1 MGTAFIQGQQT
12 IQREIEAAFNQAGVH
27 NISVSHITSESA
39 PADTSFKVAANGREV
54 ELVFTRQDIEDSA
67 RAIDSSAATKV
78 RVLVSRFTG

>member
-1 MGTAFIQGQQT
+1 MGTTFTQGQQT

-27 NISVSHITSESA
+27 NISVSQKTTEPA

-54 ELVFTRQDIEDSA
+54 ELMFTRQDIEDSA